1 MSADDTRALRLLA
14 AADRVREAAA
24 VVATAD
30 VFRTEA
36 RSALERKAAK
46 LGCDIYDP
54 RVSSLQHVS
63 IATERGHRETCEE
76 LEAAIADLTAI
87 ALEPGDCAWALGVLG
102 AAARVGEA
110 DATVS
115 ASVRAKAA
123 LQRKFDRVYEAV
135 CTELGVHS
143 LLEPQCTPLINM
155 LDRSVTRVA
164 RAIMRAQRAVARSE
178 RALLAAARGAR

>member
-1 MSADDTRALRLLA
+1 MSADDTSALRLLA

-87 ALEPGDCAWALGVLG
+87 ALEPGDCAWERAVLG
-102 AAARVGEA
+102 AAESVQVAMTVRA
-110 DATVS
+110 DAQAACDELAHLIEQSPDAPLEEDVL
-115 ASVRAKAA
+115 AK
-123 LQRKFDRVYEAV
+123 L
-135 CTELGVHS
+135 S
-143 LLEPQCTPLINM
+143 
-155 LDRSVTRVA
+155 A
-164 RAIMRAQRAVARSE
+164 RALGIIGDEAAE